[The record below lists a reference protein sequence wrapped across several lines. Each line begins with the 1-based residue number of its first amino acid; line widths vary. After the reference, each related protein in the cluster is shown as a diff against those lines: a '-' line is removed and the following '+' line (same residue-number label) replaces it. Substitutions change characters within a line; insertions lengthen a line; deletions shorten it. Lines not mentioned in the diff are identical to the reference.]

1 MDVEHFYIEKGQGE
15 PLILLHGN
23 GENCDYFAG
32 QIDVFAQHYH
42 VYALDTR
49 GHGKTPRGDAP
60 FTIRQFADDLLA
72 FMDTHGIDK
81 AHILGFSDGGNIAMV
96 FAMKYPERVL
106 RLILDGANLDAK
118 GVKPSIQIPIEIGYR
133 FAKVFAKKSEE
144 ARKHA
149 ELLGLMVNDPN
160 VRPEELAAIK
170 AKTLV
175 IAGTKDMIKE
185 SQTRLIA
192 RSILDAKLVILEGN
206 HFIAN
211 KCPEAFNRAVLS
223 FLGDE

>member
-1 MDVEHFYIEKGQGE
+1 MDIEHYYIEKGQGE

-32 QIDVFAQHYH
+32 QIDEFAQYYH

-49 GHGKTPRGDAP
+49 GHGKTPRGDTP

-72 FMDTHGIDK
+72 FMDAHGIDK
-81 AHILGFSDGGNIAMV
+81 AHVLGFSDGGNIAMI

-133 FAKVFAKKSEE
+133 FAKMFAKKSAE

-160 VRPEELAAIK
+160 VRPEELSAIT

-175 IAGTKDMIKE
+175 IAGNKDMIKE

-192 RSILDAKLVILEGN
+192 SNIRDSQLVILKGD

-211 KCPEAFNRAVLS
+211 KCPEAFNRAVLA
-223 FLGDE
+223 FLRDE

>member
-1 MDVEHFYIEKGQGE
+1 MDIEHFYIEKGQGE

-23 GENCDYFAG
+23 GENCDYFVG
-32 QIDVFAQHYH
+32 QTDVFAQHYH

-118 GVKPSIQIPIEIGYR
+118 GVKPSIQIPIEIGWR
-133 FAKVFAKKSEE
+133 FAKLFAKKSAE

-160 VRPEELAAIK
+160 VRPEELSAIT

-192 RSILDAKLVILEGN
+192 SNISDVQLVILKGD

-211 KCPEAFNRAVLS
+211 KCPEAFNRAVLA
-223 FLGDE
+223 FLKG

>member
-1 MDVEHFYIEKGQGE
+1 MDIEHFYMEKGQGA
-15 PLILLHGN
+15 PFILLHGN
-23 GENCDYFAG
+23 GENCGYFQG
-32 QIDVFAQHYH
+32 QIEEFAKQYH
-42 VYALDTR
+42 VYAIDTR
-49 GHGKTPRGDAP
+49 GHGKTPRGDTP

-72 FMDTHGIDK
+72 FMDAHGIDK
-81 AHILGFSDGGNIAMV
+81 AHVLGFSDGGNIAMI
-96 FAMKYPERVL
+96 FAMKYPDRVL
-106 RLILDGANLDAK
+106 RLILNGANLDAK